1 MHNYFVLCGAVIL
14 VFYCCTLLCYINY
27 SVLSCGLLYCIALQC
42 FALSRAI
49 VSFSSHS
56 VVLYSVRTLT
66 QVDSLLDI
74 NKIFNLYR
82 HEGKCSYSMIQTG
95 KSSFVHF
102 LYWLHREILWYWMQC
117 SVYAKLPYNY
127 NNLNSILVSIHTFQ
141 ALYWFH
147 SFKVKPNVFGCSID
161 AHTSFVLH
169 VGVFEKELSVS
180 FHTTFLA
187 TFAAVEPFKLRNIN
201 FA

>member
-1 MHNYFVLCGAVIL
+1 MKYCK
-14 VFYCCTLLCYINY
+14 FYCAKLFCVVWSCHSCVLLLHVVMLYQLL
-27 SVLSCGLLYCIALQC
+27 SVVLWLLYCIALQC

-49 VSFSSHS
+49 VSFPSHS
-56 VVLYSVRTLT
+56 VVLYSVRTPT

-117 SVYAKLPYNY
+117 SIYAKLPYNY
-127 NNLNSILVSIHTFQ
+127 NNPNSILGSIHTFQ
-141 ALYWFH
+141 TLYWFH

-161 AHTSFVLH
+161 ARTSFVLH
-169 VGVFEKELSVS
+169 VGVFEKELSVP
-180 FHTTFLA
+180 FHTQRF
-187 TFAAVEPFKLRNIN
+187 
-201 FA
+201 